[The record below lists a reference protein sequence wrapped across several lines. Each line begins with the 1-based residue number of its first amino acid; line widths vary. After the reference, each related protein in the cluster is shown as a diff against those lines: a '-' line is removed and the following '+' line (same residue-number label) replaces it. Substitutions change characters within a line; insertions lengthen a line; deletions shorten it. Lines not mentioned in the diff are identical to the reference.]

1 MFFGEP
7 FGGLIPGAPGAVL
20 SVLLRTGAPLTGR
33 QVHALVSD
41 EHSLWSVQ
49 EALKLLTGLGIVET
63 QTIGR
68 AGVHTITEG
77 HAAVAHLRVLAD
89 PIGMLR
95 AAIAGAVGSDVESV
109 IVFGSIARG
118 QASRDSDIDLAVIA
132 SRGWDGRSDLVD
144 AVRTGVGNGCDVLAF
159 TADQFQQLAASGEPV
174 VSDIL
179 RDGLPLIGSMPRTRH
194 GAAWWPALSSST
206 TPRPSCG
213 RLRSTWPLRRTI

>member
-7 FGGLIPGAPGAVL
+7 FGGLIPGARGAVL
-20 SVLLRTGAPLTGR
+20 SALLRTGAPLTGR

-49 EALKLLTGLGIVET
+49 EALKALTRLGIVET

-68 AGVHTITEG
+68 AGVSTINEG

-95 AAIAGAVGSDVESV
+95 TAIAKAVGSDVESV

-118 QASRDSDIDLAVIA
+118 EASRGSDIDLAVIA
-132 SRGWDGRSDLVD
+132 NAGWDGRSDLED
-144 AVRTGVGNGCDVLAF
+144 AVRTSVGNGCEVLVF
-159 TADQFQQLAASGEPV
+159 TPDQFQQLARSGEPV
-174 VSDIL
+174 VSDVL
-179 RDGLPLIGSMPRTRH
+179 RDGVALIGSMPR
-194 GAAWWPALSSST
+194 AA
-206 TPRPSCG
+206 TPVG
-213 RLRSTWPLRRTI
+213 VD

>member
-7 FGGLIPGAPGAVL
+7 FGGLIPGARGAVL
-20 SVLLRTGAPLTGR
+20 SALLRTGAPLTGR

-49 EALKLLTGLGIVET
+49 ESLKVLTRLGVVDT

-68 AGVHTITEG
+68 AGVHTINDG

-95 AAIAGAVGSDVESV
+95 AAIAGAAGSEVESV

-118 QASRDSDIDLAVIA
+118 QASRESDIDLAVIA
-132 SRGWDGRSDLVD
+132 TPGWDGRSDLED
-144 AVRTGVGNGCDVLAF
+144 AVRTTVGNGCDVLVF
-159 TADQFQQLAASGEPV
+159 TPDEFQRLAQAGEPL

-179 RDGLPLIGSMPRTRH
+179 RDGVALVGSIPRTRDG
-194 GAAWWPALSSST
+194 GA
-206 TPRPSCG
+206 
-213 RLRSTWPLRRTI
+213 